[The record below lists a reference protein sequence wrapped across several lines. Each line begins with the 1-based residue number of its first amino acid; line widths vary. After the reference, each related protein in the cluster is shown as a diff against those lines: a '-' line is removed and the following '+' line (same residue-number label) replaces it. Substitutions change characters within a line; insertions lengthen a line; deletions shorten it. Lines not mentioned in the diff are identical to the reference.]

1 MHPTRCCFLLPK
13 EADVLF
19 AATRGVSCAV
29 LKRAIEAKFGAGR
42 RNEEEEEQEEQSD
55 DDDLF
60 GADEPFSFD

>member
-1 MHPTRCCFLLPK
+1 M
-13 EADVLF
+13 LF
-19 AATRGVSCAV
+19 AATRVSCAV

-42 RNEEEEEQEEQSD
+42 RNEEEEEQEEEQSDD

>member
-1 MHPTRCCFLLPK
+1 
-13 EADVLF
+13 
-19 AATRGVSCAV
+19 V

-42 RNEEEEEQEEQSD
+42 PNEEEEEQEEEQS

>member
-1 MHPTRCCFLLPK
+1 M
-13 EADVLF
+13 
-19 AATRGVSCAV
+19 

-42 RNEEEEEQEEQSD
+42 RNEEEEEQEEEQSD

>member
-1 MHPTRCCFLLPK
+1 M
-13 EADVLF
+13 
-19 AATRGVSCAV
+19 SCAV

-42 RNEEEEEQEEQSD
+42 RNEEEEEQEEEQSD

>member
-1 MHPTRCCFLLPK
+1 
-13 EADVLF
+13 
-19 AATRGVSCAV
+19 V

-42 RNEEEEEQEEQSD
+42 RNEEEEEQEEEQSD

>member
-1 MHPTRCCFLLPK
+1 
-13 EADVLF
+13 
-19 AATRGVSCAV
+19 V

-42 RNEEEEEQEEQSD
+42 RNEEEEEQEEEQSDD